1 MWVCWLYHCCTRFKH
16 TSFNAMALLDGILV
30 RRRSLAGTDYTR
42 KAMRSFVRVPV
53 IIIPSSRSYGEFSF
67 PSINWQIKT
76 VEVSSATGKVKATSS
91 WQRQCFE
98 NTGVAVLSHK
108 SDFTKALFK
117 SLTWQN
123 KYNISSHSA
132 RLHQHYETYHCFL
145 SGALN
150 TLPILASVS
159 FSKPNQP
166 PPWSSARQGN
176 SQLKH
181 VLQ

>member
-1 MWVCWLYHCCTRFKH
+1 
-16 TSFNAMALLDGILV
+16 MALLDGILV

-53 IIIPSSRSYGEFSF
+53 IIITSSRSYGEFSF

-117 SLTWQN
+117 SLT
-123 KYNISSHSA
+123 
-132 RLHQHYETYHCFL
+132 
-145 SGALN
+145 
-150 TLPILASVS
+150 
-159 FSKPNQP
+159 
-166 PPWSSARQGN
+166 
-176 SQLKH
+176 
-181 VLQ
+181 

>member
-1 MWVCWLYHCCTRFKH
+1 
-16 TSFNAMALLDGILV
+16 MALLIV
-30 RRRSLAGTDYTR
+30 SLMQQFQAQVLQCNGTPWWNTSSLQVACWYWLP
-42 KAMRSFVRVPV
+42 KKSNAV
-53 IIIPSSRSYGEFSF
+53 ICSCPTNNKSSSCFNGEFSF

-76 VEVSSATGKVKATSS
+76 VEVSSATGKVKATSR
-91 WQRQCFE
+91 WQRQYFE

-123 KYNISSHSA
+123 KYNISLHSA
-132 RLHQHYETYHCFL
+132 HSHQHYEIYHHFW
-145 SGALN
+145 SGIIH
-150 TLPILASVS
+150 TLPILASIS
-159 FSKPNQP
+159 FPRENQHP
-166 PPWSSARQGN
+166 SWSSAWQGN